1 MDDGS
6 ASVFCFTPLR
16 VTVSEW
22 DRLRAAPPAP
32 ESSLGPVRFAPASP
46 QGPCPVGP
54 SDSSSEL
61 MALVEDLRRQVSAL
75 HAKVDRLERENLE
88 LRQQA
93 GSWKSRHRDALDRI
107 TALEQNVEQLEG
119 EKRQL
124 QADLF
129 GRRSETPSRHDR
141 SNQLDDPQDDSQTPQ
156 RNRGQQ
162 PENPGPKRRDYSHLP
177 AREEFLELPPGHC
190 VCPRCGQPLLPLSD
204 TDDSEQTEIEVRA
217 YRRVIHRRRYR
228 RTCTCAGPRT
238 LTAPSPPKLIPKG
251 RYGISIWVEILLD
264 KYFSYR
270 PTERLLASWRLLSL
284 DLAPGTVTDGLQR
297 LEVLLRPIDEALKER
312 NPRGDLHQ
320 GDETRWRVF
329 IALEGK
335 EGYGWWL
342 WVVLGPDTVIYLLDA
357 SRSHT
362 VPEDH
367 YRAESRGV
375 VVVDRYSAYKAMRW
389 VKDGVLVLAFCWAHV
404 RRDFIRV
411 GKGWPELKTWAL
423 EWLRRIRVLY
433 RLNDLRVA
441 ATKDASAF
449 AEADG
454 RLRRAVAEMETQ
466 RETELARA
474 DLATPCRKAL
484 ESLHEHWDGLT
495 RFVDDPR
502 IPMDNNAS
510 ERQARGP
517 AVARKNFYG
526 SGSLWSGQQAAALF
540 SIFATLSLWKLNPR
554 KWLMWYFEH
563 CAAAGGKVP
572 EDIQPFL
579 PWNLD
584 AAKRSELGE
593 AGPPERDDTS

>member
-6 ASVFCFTPLR
+6 ASIFCFTPLR
-16 VTVSEW
+16 VPVSEL
-22 DRLRAAPPAP
+22 DRLRAAPPSP
-32 ESSLGPVRFAPASP
+32 ESSLGPVCSAPALP

-54 SDSSSEL
+54 SDSSTAL
-61 MALVEDLRRQVSAL
+61 MALVEDLCRQVSQL

-93 GSWKSRHRDALDRI
+93 GYWKSRHRDALDRVS
-107 TALEQNVEQLEG
+107 AWEQKVEQLEG

-129 GRRSETPSRHDR
+129 GPCSEVQPGNDR
-141 SNQLDDPQDDSQTPQ
+141 SNDLEDPQDDSQRPK

-162 PENPGPKRRDYSHLP
+162 PGNPGPKRRDYSHLP
-177 AREEFLELPPGHC
+177 VRENWVELPPEQS
-190 VCPRCGQPLLPLSD
+190 VCPCCGLPLRPLSD
-204 TDDSEQTEIEVRA
+204 TEDSEQIEIEVSA

-228 RTCTCAGPRT
+228 RTCTCDGPITR
-238 LTAPSPPKLIPKG
+238 TAPPPPKLIPKG
-251 RYGISIWVEILLD
+251 RYGISVWVEILLD

-270 PTERLLASWRLLSL
+270 PTERLLASLRLLGL
-284 DLAPGTVTDGLQR
+284 DLAPGTVTDGLKQ
-297 LEVLLRPIDEALKER
+297 LEVLLRPIDAALKER
-312 NPRGDLHQ
+312 NPQGDLHQ

-342 WVVLGPDTVIYLLDA
+342 WVVLGPDTVIYLLEA
-357 SRSHT
+357 TRSHT
-362 VPEDH
+362 VPETH
-367 YRAESRGV
+367 FRAESRGV
-375 VVVDRYSAYKAMRW
+375 LVVDRYAAYKAMIW

-423 EWLRRIRVLY
+423 QWLRRIRGLY
-433 RLNDLRVA
+433 RRNDRRLA
-441 ATKDASAF
+441 APKDAAAF
-449 AEADG
+449 GEADG
-454 RLRRAVAEMETQ
+454 RLRQAVAEMKTQ
-466 RETELARA
+466 RETELGRV
-474 DLATPCRKAL
+474 DLATSCRKAL
-484 ESLHEHWDGLT
+484 ESLHEHWEGLT

-510 ERQARGP
+510 ERRARGP

-526 SGSLWSGQQAAALF
+526 SGSLWSGQQAAAMF
-540 SIFATLSLWKLNPR
+540 SILATLSLWKLNPR
-554 KWLMWYFEH
+554 KWLTWYFEH
-563 CAAAGGKVP
+563 CAMAGGKVP
-572 EDIQPFL
+572 VDIQPFL

-584 AAKRSELGE
+584 AGKRSELK
-593 AGPPERDDTS
+593 ERGLAEGDDTS